1 MVGERMARTICARY
15 YLDLMPVSQIAR
27 ELGVSREDV
36 REVVDDPTVHEEF
49 LQRADKARARQKIRN
64 AMAAEIALDRQV
76 GFLQADVADEL
87 QPAQQ
92 HVAENVLRRAL
103 PAEKE
108 NPHDI
113 RIRFVHGD
121 IPLGMPKARPGE
133 YEERGESSHELP

>member
-1 MVGERMARTICARY
+1 MVGERMARAICARY

-36 REVVDDPTVHEEF
+36 REAVDDPKAHEEF

-76 GFLQADVADEL
+76 SFLQADVKDDL
-87 QPAQQ
+87 QPTQQ

-103 PAEKE
+103 PAEKDS
-108 NPHDI
+108 PKDI

-121 IPLGMPKARPGE
+121 ISLGIPKDRGE
-133 YEERGESSHELP
+133 YEERGEDGL